1 MKKSAGLPFRHA
13 ALERREILM
22 SSKSA
27 DAPLA
32 RYAALA
38 LQVATACVNDCADRA
53 GARQRMSESIAR
65 VRRAV
70 AGSKAFIRQYNGV
83 DVKLVVLPEYFLTG
97 FPMQETVAEWRDKA
111 VLAMDGPEYAA
122 LGAIARDHDLY
133 LAGNA
138 YEADPNFPE
147 LFFQCCFILSPA
159 GEVILRYRRLV
170 SLAGP
175 TPYDVWDRYL
185 EIYGLD
191 GVFPVVHTPLG
202 RLAAIASEEIQYPE
216 IARCHVMRGAEVFI
230 HPTSEVGSPL
240 LTTKEIARRARAAE
254 NLAYVIS
261 ANSAS
266 LENIAIP
273 ANSSTGMSKIIDYK
287 GDVLAEA
294 APGGESMV
302 ATATLDLE
310 ALRAARRKTG
320 LTNMLVRQP
329 FQVYAEQYARTIF
342 HPKNLL
348 LADGRARAPEKG
360 ESTRWQL
367 ADIDRLSKNG
377 II

>member
-1 MKKSAGLPFRHA
+1 
-13 ALERREILM
+13 M
-22 SSKSA
+22 SSKSE
-27 DAPLA
+27 PGLG

-38 LQVATACVNDCADRA
+38 LQFATACVNDCPDRA
-53 GARQRMSESIAR
+53 SARSRMNESLAR
-65 VRRAV
+65 LRRAL

-97 FPMQETVAEWRDKA
+97 FPMAESVAEWRDKA
-111 VLAMDGPEYAA
+111 VLEMDGPEYAA
-122 LGAIARDHDLY
+122 LGAMARDLDLY

-147 LFFQCCFILSPA
+147 IFFQCCFIVSPA
-159 GEVILRYRRLV
+159 GEVILRYRRLI

-185 EIYGLD
+185 GIYGLD
-191 GVFPVVHTPLG
+191 GVFPVADTPLG
-202 RLAAIASEEIQYPE
+202 RLACIASEEIQYPE
-216 IARCHVMRGAEVFI
+216 IARFHVMRGAEVLL

-240 LTTKEIARRARAAE
+240 LTSKEIGRRARAAE

-261 ANSAS
+261 ANSAR
-266 LENIAIP
+266 LDHIGIP
-273 ANSSTGMSKIIDYK
+273 ACSSTGMSKIIDYK

-302 ATATLDLE
+302 ATATIDLE
-310 ALRAARRKTG
+310 AMRAARRKTG

-329 FQVYAEQYARTIF
+329 FQLYAEQYASTVF

-348 LADGRARAPEKG
+348 LRDGQVRAPDKG
-360 ESTRWQL
+360 ESTRWQIADIERL
-367 ADIDRLSKNG
+367 ADRG